1 MTTMLHTRT
10 HTLRQM
16 APVLADAR
24 ELACKVRVRTKT
36 GGTAKGWVM
45 SFGDTL
51 TVGDYL
57 HKSVAIRADNI
68 RWIEIRGY
76 VNERVY
82 SDDGEP
88 FHNGS
93 RWQFS
98 GDLTYQD
105 GRCGECGK
113 EWGASTK
120 RIRCTCGATI
130 YLT

>member
-16 APVLADAR
+16 APILADAR
-24 ELACKVRVRTKT
+24 ELAYKVRVRTKT
-36 GGTAKGWVM
+36 GATAKGWVM

-57 HKSVAIRADNI
+57 HKEVVIRADNV
-68 RWIEIRGY
+68 RWIEIRGF
-76 VNERVY
+76 VEQRVY
-82 SDDGEP
+82 GADGKP

-93 RWQFS
+93 RWQRS

-105 GRCGECGK
+105 GRCGSCAK
-113 EWGASTK
+113 EWGASEK
-120 RIRCTCGATI
+120 RIRCTCGATVC
-130 YLT
+130 LT